1 MQVKIE
7 DLVTPK
13 FMPGDT
19 VFIRKDRNSE
29 MLHRAT
35 VDRIECKIVINKDG
49 RHMSV
54 GYVIKSETWWDFQ
67 LFSTPNE
74 AFGLEETA

>member
-7 DLVTPK
+7 DLFVPK

-19 VFIRKDRNSE
+19 VFLRKDRSSE
-29 MLHRAT
+29 HLIRAT
-35 VDRIECKIVINKDG
+35 IERIECRINITKEG
-49 RHMSV
+49 RNMSV

-74 AFGLEETA
+74 AFGLETA